1 MGLTRQQLE
10 ALREEAMAEDVE
22 IDLPRMSL
30 WSVERAR
37 AFFECGGRDEAEL
50 SAWLRSVALEQYDAN
65 FRLHFADLDAIRR
78 RLLAA
83 LPADAALSA
92 AVGRAARLAAAN
104 KVLDVCAVRDE
115 AHRATL
121 RECLAALAMLGQQGP
136 LDLPSIRG
144 HGTHASLAFGAWLG
158 AKLPPLAAAE
168 ARGAVRRGAREG
180 ARVRLLALYG
190 INDSSRS
197 FGEWEERAPP
207 WVEVRPL
214 ELPGLGEREGE
225 ATCLGEREDVGGREE
240 ALAHI
245 NRHRRQLVCSIADA
259 VAPLTAEPYGIFGFS
274 LGAMLGYLLVVE
286 LQQRGL
292 PPPLLFIVAG
302 RGPPDVQMP
311 GQTDETK
318 HLNEAYVTKLVGL
331 GDAQVLQAKDEIA
344 APDEPRLYKWTAEE
358 RRPALGRAW
367 RSGLLLA
374 CGPLDPPPEPITSC
388 AVLAI
393 ASELDTM
400 WPPDMLHRWEQV
412 SGAGF
417 EYALIQGASHFRLMT
432 APDLIS
438 RTMAELAVHAAI
450 KASDPM
456 ADARVQHGSS

>member
-1 MGLTRQQLE
+1 
-10 ALREEAMAEDVE
+10 
-22 IDLPRMSL
+22 
-30 WSVERAR
+30 
-37 AFFECGGRDEAEL
+37 
-50 SAWLRSVALEQYDAN
+50 
-65 FRLHFADLDAIRR
+65 
-78 RLLAA
+78 
-83 LPADAALSA
+83 
-92 AVGRAARLAAAN
+92 
-104 KVLDVCAVRDE
+104 
-115 AHRATL
+115 
-121 RECLAALAMLGQQGP
+121 
-136 LDLPSIRG
+136 
-144 HGTHASLAFGAWLG
+144 
-158 AKLPPLAAAE
+158 
-168 ARGAVRRGAREG
+168 
-180 ARVRLLALYG
+180 
-190 INDSSRS
+190 
-197 FGEWEERAPP
+197 
-207 WVEVRPL
+207 
-214 ELPGLGEREGE
+214 
-225 ATCLGEREDVGGREE
+225 
-240 ALAHI
+240 
-245 NRHRRQLVCSIADA
+245 
-259 VAPLTAEPYGIFGFS
+259 
-274 LGAMLGYLLVVE
+274 
-286 LQQRGL
+286 
-292 PPPLLFIVAG
+292 
-302 RGPPDVQMP
+302 MP